1 MTTIQGK
8 LVQIA
13 QGNGLYMLSVDTEQA
28 ADGLLELPVTAEHY
42 HVLFPAGDPVL
53 NEIYEFTIQPADQQ
67 MTLVNVFPVDAE
79 VIPADLVPTLTATQ
93 NMELQGEH
101 FMDTQKASAALEKRL
116 DAIRQDDSLMQDI
129 QSEID
134 QEEQQRLEETQQRL
148 ANIKARQQGQGIEQL
163 FTAEELAQLQQK
175 QQQQP
180 TKTVS
185 LSEQTRVAGQYGDLP
200 LGGDDD
206 A

>member
-101 FMDTQKASAALEKRL
+101 FMDTQKAIAALEKRL

-129 QSEID
+129 QTELD
-134 QEEQQRLEETQQRL
+134 QETQQRL

-175 QQQQP
+175 QQQQQP

-185 LSEQTRVAGQYGDLP
+185 LSEQTRVAGQDGDLP

>member
-53 NEIYEFTIQPADQQ
+53 NEIYEFTMQPAEQQ
-67 MTLVNVFPVDAE
+67 MILVNVFPVDAE

-129 QSEID
+129 QTELD
-134 QEEQQRLEETQQRL
+134 QETQQRL

-185 LSEQTRVAGQYGDLP
+185 LSEQTRVAGQDDDLP

>member
-53 NEIYEFTIQPADQQ
+53 NEIYEFTMQPADQQ

-129 QSEID
+129 QTELD
-134 QEEQQRLEETQQRL
+134 QEAQQRL

-185 LSEQTRVAGQYGDLP
+185 LSEQTRVAGQDDDLP

>member
-53 NEIYEFTIQPADQQ
+53 NEIYEFTMQPADQQ

-129 QSEID
+129 QTELD
-134 QEEQQRLEETQQRL
+134 QETQQRL

>member
-28 ADGLLELPVTAEHY
+28 ADGLLELPVMAEHY

-101 FMDTQKASAALEKRL
+101 FMDTQKASAALGKRL

-129 QSEID
+129 QTELD
-134 QEEQQRLEETQQRL
+134 QETQQRL

-200 LGGDDD
+200 LGGDDH

>member
-53 NEIYEFTIQPADQQ
+53 NEIYEFTMQPAEQQ
-67 MTLVNVFPVDAE
+67 MILVNVFPVDAE

-129 QSEID
+129 QTELD
-134 QEEQQRLEETQQRL
+134 QETQQRL

-185 LSEQTRVAGQYGDLP
+185 LSEQTRVAGQYGDLS

>member
-116 DAIRQDDSLMQDI
+116 DTIRQDDSLMQDI
-129 QSEID
+129 QTELD
-134 QEEQQRLEETQQRL
+134 QETQQRL

>member
-53 NEIYEFTIQPADQQ
+53 NETYEFTMQPADQQ

-129 QSEID
+129 QTELD
-134 QEEQQRLEETQQRL
+134 QETQQRL

>member
-129 QSEID
+129 QTELD
-134 QEEQQRLEETQQRL
+134 QETQQRL

-185 LSEQTRVAGQYGDLP
+185 LSEQTRVAGQNGDLP

>member
-129 QSEID
+129 QTELD
-134 QEEQQRLEETQQRL
+134 QETQQRL

>member
-129 QSEID
+129 QTELD
-134 QEEQQRLEETQQRL
+134 QETQQRL

-175 QQQQP
+175 QQQP

-185 LSEQTRVAGQYGDLP
+185 LSEQTRVAGQDGDLP

>member
-53 NEIYEFTIQPADQQ
+53 NEIYEFTMQPAEQQ
-67 MTLVNVFPVDAE
+67 MILVNVFPVDAE

-129 QSEID
+129 QTELD
-134 QEEQQRLEETQQRL
+134 QEAQQRL

>member
-129 QSEID
+129 QTELD
-134 QEEQQRLEETQQRL
+134 QETQQRL

-185 LSEQTRVAGQYGDLP
+185 LSEQTRVAGQYGDLS

>member
-53 NEIYEFTIQPADQQ
+53 NEIYEFTMQPADQR

-116 DAIRQDDSLMQDI
+116 DAIRQDDSLMQNI
-129 QSEID
+129 QTELD
-134 QEEQQRLEETQQRL
+134 QEAQQRL

-185 LSEQTRVAGQYGDLP
+185 LSEQTRVAGQDDDLL

>member
-129 QSEID
+129 QTELD
-134 QEEQQRLEETQQRL
+134 QEAQQRL

-185 LSEQTRVAGQYGDLP
+185 LSEQTRVAGQDDDLP

>member
-129 QSEID
+129 QTELD
-134 QEEQQRLEETQQRL
+134 QEAQQRL

-185 LSEQTRVAGQYGDLP
+185 LSEQTRVAGQDGDLP

>member
-129 QSEID
+129 QTELD
-134 QEEQQRLEETQQRL
+134 QETQQRL

-185 LSEQTRVAGQYGDLP
+185 LSEQTRVAGQDGDLP

>member
-28 ADGLLELPVTAEHY
+28 ADGLLELPVTTEHY

-116 DAIRQDDSLMQDI
+116 YAIRQDDSLMQDI
-129 QSEID
+129 QTELD
-134 QEEQQRLEETQQRL
+134 QETQQRL

>member
-1 MTTIQGK
+1 
-8 LVQIA
+8 
-13 QGNGLYMLSVDTEQA
+13 
-28 ADGLLELPVTAEHY
+28 
-42 HVLFPAGDPVL
+42 
-53 NEIYEFTIQPADQQ
+53 
-67 MTLVNVFPVDAE
+67 
-79 VIPADLVPTLTATQ
+79 
-93 NMELQGEH
+93 
-101 FMDTQKASAALEKRL
+101 MDTQKASAALEKRL
-116 DAIRQDDSLMQDI
+116 DAIRQDNSLMQDI
-129 QSEID
+129 QTELD
-134 QEEQQRLEETQQRL
+134 QETQQRL

>member
-1 MTTIQGK
+1 
-8 LVQIA
+8 
-13 QGNGLYMLSVDTEQA
+13 MLFRS
-28 ADGLLELPVTAEHY
+28 
-42 HVLFPAGDPVL
+42 
-53 NEIYEFTIQPADQQ
+53 
-67 MTLVNVFPVDAE
+67 VNVFPVDAE

-129 QSEID
+129 QTELD
-134 QEEQQRLEETQQRL
+134 QETQQRL

-163 FTAEELAQLQQK
+163 FKAEELAQLQQK

>member
-1 MTTIQGK
+1 
-8 LVQIA
+8 
-13 QGNGLYMLSVDTEQA
+13 
-28 ADGLLELPVTAEHY
+28 
-42 HVLFPAGDPVL
+42 
-53 NEIYEFTIQPADQQ
+53 

-101 FMDTQKASAALEKRL
+101 FMDTQKASAALGKRL

-129 QSEID
+129 QTELD
-134 QEEQQRLEETQQRL
+134 QETQQRL

>member
-129 QSEID
+129 QTELD
-134 QEEQQRLEETQQRL
+134 QETQQRL

-185 LSEQTRVAGQYGDLP
+185 LSEQTRVAGQDDDLP

>member
-1 MTTIQGK
+1 MTTIQGT

-116 DAIRQDDSLMQDI
+116 DSIRQDDSLMQDI
-129 QSEID
+129 QTELD
-134 QEEQQRLEETQQRL
+134 QETQQRL

>member
-53 NEIYEFTIQPADQQ
+53 NEIYEFMMQPADQQ

-129 QSEID
+129 QTELD
-134 QEEQQRLEETQQRL
+134 QEAQQRL

-185 LSEQTRVAGQYGDLP
+185 LSEQTRVAGQDDDLL

>member
-129 QSEID
+129 QTELD
-134 QEEQQRLEETQQRL
+134 QETQQRL
-148 ANIKARQQGQGIEQL
+148 ANIKARQQEQGIEQL

-185 LSEQTRVAGQYGDLP
+185 LSEQTRIAGQDGDLP

>member
-53 NEIYEFTIQPADQQ
+53 NEIYEFTMQPADQQ

-129 QSEID
+129 QTELD
-134 QEEQQRLEETQQRL
+134 QEAQQRL

-185 LSEQTRVAGQYGDLP
+185 LSEQTRVASQDDDLP

>member
-28 ADGLLELPVTAEHY
+28 ADGLLELPVTAKHY

-129 QSEID
+129 QTELD
-134 QEEQQRLEETQQRL
+134 QETQQRL

>member
-129 QSEID
+129 QTELD
-134 QEEQQRLEETQQRL
+134 QETQQRL

-185 LSEQTRVAGQYGDLP
+185 LSEQTRVAGQDGDLP
-200 LGGDDD
+200 LGGDND

>member
-67 MTLVNVFPVDAE
+67 MTLVNVFLVDAE

-129 QSEID
+129 QTELD
-134 QEEQQRLEETQQRL
+134 QETQQRL